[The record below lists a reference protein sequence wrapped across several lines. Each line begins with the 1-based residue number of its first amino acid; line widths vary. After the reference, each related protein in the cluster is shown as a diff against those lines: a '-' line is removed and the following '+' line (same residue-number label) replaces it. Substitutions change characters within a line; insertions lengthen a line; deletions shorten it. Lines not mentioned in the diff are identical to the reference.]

1 MNQSQQD
8 LDSLVKSLPLE
19 MEPTTDL
26 WPAIAAQ
33 LPPQSQQETH
43 LTRPWLIAASV
54 AVCSLLA
61 LLLWQRPDDNSL
73 MPQTAALT
81 ATTPQATVN
90 TEVSLTTSS
99 TQTEA
104 TLAELVDQIALT
116 HQTQLDVFNQNQYTV
131 SWQLS
136 STDAPQ
142 QIQSDIS
149 HALAELDMASKQVQ
163 AALKQQPTNQQ
174 IWQLWRWIMQRQI
187 TLLQQGQKL
196 PFTSKRT
203 PQGNTI

>member
-1 MNQSQQD
+1 MNQSPQD
-8 LDSLVKSLPLE
+8 LDSLIKSLPLE
-19 MEPTTDL
+19 MQPTTDL
-26 WPAIAAQ
+26 WPEITAQ
-33 LPPQSQQETH
+33 LSPQSQQKTH

-54 AVCSLLA
+54 AVLSLLA
-61 LLLWQRPDDNSL
+61 MLLWQRPDGNSL
-73 MPQTAALT
+73 LPQTAT
-81 ATTPQATVN
+81 ITTTVPGATLN
-90 TEVSLTTSS
+90 
-99 TQTEA
+99 TEA
-104 TLAELVDQIALT
+104 TLAESTLVELVDQIALT

-149 HALAELDMASKQVQ
+149 QALAELETASKQVQ
-163 AALKQQPTNQQ
+163 TALKQQPTNQQ
-174 IWQLWRWIMQRQI
+174 MWQLWRWIMQRQI

-203 PQGNTI
+203 SQGNTI

>member
-1 MNQSQQD
+1 MNTSPQD
-8 LDSLVKSLPLE
+8 LDSLIKSLPLE
-19 MEPTTDL
+19 MQPTTDL
-26 WPAIAAQ
+26 WPAIAAK
-33 LPPQSQQETH
+33 LPPQSQQKKH
-43 LTRPWLIAASV
+43 LVRPWLIAASV
-54 AVCSLLA
+54 AVFCMLTI
-61 LLLWQRPDDNSL
+61 LLWQRPEGNSL
-73 MPQTAALT
+73 LPQTAALT
-81 ATTPQATVN
+81 TTTPKATVN

-104 TLAELVDQIALT
+104 TLAELVDQIAMT

-149 HALAELDMASKQVQ
+149 QALAELDTASKQVQ

-174 IWQLWRWIMQRQI
+174 MWQLWRWIMQRQI

-196 PFTSKRT
+196 PFTSKQT